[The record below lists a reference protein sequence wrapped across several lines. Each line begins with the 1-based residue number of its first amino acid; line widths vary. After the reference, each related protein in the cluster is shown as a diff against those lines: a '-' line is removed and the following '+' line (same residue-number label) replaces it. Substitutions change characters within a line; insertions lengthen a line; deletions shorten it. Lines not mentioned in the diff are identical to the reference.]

1 MRVGILLFL
10 LLASN
15 GFAQEWQR
23 HHRNDLGLSYSLT
36 SRDYTGRH
44 FRINPYDNSLWMTT
58 QSTAQ
63 TISTDGTTKFFRFNN
78 TPVLAASSYRLMS
91 FEFLPGKVFIL
102 SEYGNIYLY
111 ENETFSSMYT
121 ASGLFNGLATDG
133 DTLYILRDN
142 NPLVKWTNENL
153 YYLFNSGNARVMIVK
168 NNLFWAS
175 EGFYN
180 VGSVTLYSED
190 GNYTSYHPSSSAI
203 MDHGNYDFKF
213 SPNSDTLYVSG
224 NKGLSLLHNQ
234 VFFDSIAP
242 DNTTNM
248 PPGIIIE
255 FEFDADD
262 NIWALFG
269 SNPETP
275 TSIAHYDQA
284 SKTWD
289 AYYDATNSD
298 LNFDTY
304 CSIEMDTE
312 GNLWMVNQHYI
323 HVLGLGTLP
332 GWVSVKQTSFKQTVS
347 VYPNPATEKFYIET
361 DAVISELY
369 LTDQLGKRIRTLD
382 PKENEFSV
390 EQLSTGMYFVE
401 IINEANEKST
411 VKLMKY

>member
-190 GNYTSYHPSSSAI
+190 GN
-203 MDHGNYDFKF
+203 
-213 SPNSDTLYVSG
+213 
-224 NKGLSLLHNQ
+224 
-234 VFFDSIAP
+234 
-242 DNTTNM
+242 
-248 PPGIIIE
+248 
-255 FEFDADD
+255 
-262 NIWALFG
+262 
-269 SNPETP
+269 
-275 TSIAHYDQA
+275 
-284 SKTWD
+284 
-289 AYYDATNSD
+289 
-298 LNFDTY
+298 
-304 CSIEMDTE
+304 
-312 GNLWMVNQHYI
+312 
-323 HVLGLGTLP
+323 
-332 GWVSVKQTSFKQTVS
+332 
-347 VYPNPATEKFYIET
+347 
-361 DAVISELY
+361 
-369 LTDQLGKRIRTLD
+369 
-382 PKENEFSV
+382 
-390 EQLSTGMYFVE
+390 
-401 IINEANEKST
+401 
-411 VKLMKY
+411 

>member
-1 MRVGILLFL
+1 MRTLLIFLILCVN
-10 LLASN
+10 S

-36 SRDYTGRH
+36 SRDYAERH

-63 TISTDGTTKFFRFNN
+63 TISTDGTTKYFRFTNI
-78 TPVLAASSYRLMS
+78 PVLATSSYRLMS
-91 FEFLPGKVFIL
+91 FEFLPNKVFIL
-102 SEYGNIYLY
+102 SEYGNIYLF

-121 ASGLFNGLATDG
+121 ASGLFNGLATDR
-133 DTLYILRDN
+133 DTLYILRNN
-142 NPLVKWTNENL
+142 NPLVKWTDENL
-153 YYLFNSGNARVMIVK
+153 YYLFNAGDSKVITVK
-168 NNLFWAS
+168 NNQFWIS
-175 EGFYN
+175 RGYD
-180 VGSVTLYSED
+180 SPSTIYSYTED
-190 GNYTSYHPSSSAI
+190 GSYISYHPFYSSI

-213 SPNSDTLYVSG
+213 SPHTDTLYIAG

-248 PPGIIIE
+248 PAGIIIE

-269 SNPETP
+269 TDVQTP
-275 TSIAHYDQA
+275 TSIAHYNQA

-289 AYYDATNSD
+289 TYYDATNSD

-390 EQLSTGMYFVE
+390 EQLATGVYFVE